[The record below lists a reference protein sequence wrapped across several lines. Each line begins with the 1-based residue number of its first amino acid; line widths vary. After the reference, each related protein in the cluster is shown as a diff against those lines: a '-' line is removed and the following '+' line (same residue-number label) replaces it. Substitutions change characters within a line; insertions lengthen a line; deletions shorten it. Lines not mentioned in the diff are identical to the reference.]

1 MLEQFD
7 DNTLDIIK
15 KSFEYTTKHYKLS
28 KVGTESILY
37 IMFKEEDSICNFLLE
52 DYRVREEEIKDIISR
67 YVLIR
72 SNNQEYTDK
81 FLEVIEMARAISK
94 ENNSSLV
101 KEEHLLYALLVVK
114 DTIFEDTIIKLNLNQ
129 GALIEDLKAY
139 FNLKNNNEVESYS
152 VSLTQLAKD
161 KKLNKMIGREE
172 YLERMK
178 IVLGRKNKNNIL
190 LIGSAGVGK
199 TALVEGLCYDL
210 LETLSEY
217 NVISLNIS
225 SLIANTKYRGD
236 FEARINKVLDEVIER
251 ENSIVF
257 IDEIHTIVGAGSSD
271 NLLDVANIIKP
282 YLVRNNFR
290 CIGATTAEE
299 YQKTIMKDKALARRF
314 QPIFVN
320 ELNEEETLNVLIGIK
335 DDYIKYHNVEV
346 SDIFMTYIIKLCKE
360 KIVSRKFP
368 DKAIDLLDEAM
379 CIAKMRSESKLKMTH
394 IDDALKNITGAQN
407 GDLDYDYKYQEL
419 QPYFLDN
426 FLGIKNNKNL
436 VSIAFNGDDENL
448 KLLLEELKLGF
459 GIGSEMVLELNLTN
473 YTDLHSLSSLIGTPP
488 GYVGYDDG
496 GILSEHFAK
505 FLYQIIVIHKFESAS
520 YDIKEFLL
528 SMKDKGVFYDKKGRE
543 FLTYNTVLVFV
554 TENKDDHKIGFLN
567 NNIKV
572 NEGVICDLYLTNK
585 NDFVFSNPY
594 ISSFKYKG
602 FDLSFDENEFSHHIL
617 DYKKS
622 FFELLK
628 KYEKGKYVLKYN
640 DFTKKIDI
648 LVD

>member
-346 SDIFMTYIIKLCKE
+346 SDKFMTYIIKLCKE

-554 TENKDDHKIGFLN
+554 TEKKDDYKIGFLN
-567 NNIKV
+567 NNIKA
-572 NEGVICDLYLTNK
+572 NESVSCDLYLTNK